1 MVVIHIKNI
10 GDIPSKSAFTGGSM
24 TPMSSH
30 MIYVAPLACR
40 YVSHVCNE
48 GSRAISVENKLAVLK
63 ICSLQDPQKTAK
75 KKKKKTEKK
84 CQVWAPQKGRFGEG
98 QDVWT

>member
-10 GDIPSKSAFTGGSM
+10 DDIPSKSAFTGGSM
-24 TPMSSH
+24 APMSSH

-48 GSRAISVENKLAVLK
+48 GSRAIRMENKLAVLK
-63 ICSLQDPQKTAK
+63 ICSLQDMQKTAK
-75 KKKKKTEKK
+75 KKKKNKK
-84 CQVWAPQKGRFGEG
+84 IAKCGRPGPPQYTLPGLG
-98 QDVWT
+98 